1 MGMNRNLF
9 RINNGILT
17 IASGNE
23 EVANFD
29 FEGRILFY
37 TKNGVMHRRSSDNSL
52 FKLGWDQ
59 EVRTVIQLDKG
70 EATGIYGRCYQ
81 MAREFPTETLN
92 DEEKGILSKVSS
104 RDPSWLEQ
112 DAQSI
117 ISMYS
122 TKPIMPPDQGSAV
135 YLELT
140 SGAKWNRCSI
150 SRSYSGRAIEGK
162 DNDAFRAH
170 IEKLK
175 EYFGEGIKAKKGLF
189 LGDPGALDV
198 DQKELLPILDGLKK
212 DFGLPVFAAFDIFS
226 TPKRKNMINYK
237 DLKAHGLD
245 RIFVFIQSGSYKV
258 IKLFNE
264 KINVTETL
272 NIVNNIKDHGI
283 SVSIVVLAGMGGKRY
298 DEDHVEGSANIISQM
313 YLETGDMIFLS
324 PVVEE
329 DDPEYL
335 KIIEKEKLGRLS
347 PTEKVQQMERL
358 AKSIKESFMDMNGRE
373 LTIPIVKYD
382 LREAFF

>member
-29 FEGRILFY
+29 FEGRVLFY
-37 TKNGVMHRRSSDNSL
+37 TKGGVMHRRSSDNSL
-52 FKLGWDQ
+52 FRLGWDQ
-59 EVRTVIQLDKG
+59 DVRTVIQLEKE
-70 EATGIYGRCYQ
+70 EAAAIYERCYH

-92 DEEKGILSKVSS
+92 DQEKGILGKVSS

-112 DAQSI
+112 DARA
-117 ISMYS
+117 ISEIYA

-150 SRSYSGRAIEGK
+150 SSSYGGRTIEGK
-162 DNDAFRAH
+162 DQDAFRSH
-170 IEKLK
+170 VNRLK
-175 EYFGEGIKAKKGLF
+175 EVLGEGIKAKKGLF

-198 DQKELLPILDGLKK
+198 DQKELLPILDGLKE

-226 TPKRKNMINYK
+226 TPKRKNMIHYR
-237 DLKAHGLD
+237 DLKGHGLD

-283 SVSIVVLAGMGGKRY
+283 SVSIVRSLPFMSR
-298 DEDHVEGSANIISQM
+298 
-313 YLETGDMIFLS
+313 
-324 PVVEE
+324 
-329 DDPEYL
+329 
-335 KIIEKEKLGRLS
+335 KL
-347 PTEKVQQMERL
+347 
-358 AKSIKESFMDMNGRE
+358 SFMDLVSRS
-373 LTIPIVKYD
+373 IC
-382 LREAFF
+382 